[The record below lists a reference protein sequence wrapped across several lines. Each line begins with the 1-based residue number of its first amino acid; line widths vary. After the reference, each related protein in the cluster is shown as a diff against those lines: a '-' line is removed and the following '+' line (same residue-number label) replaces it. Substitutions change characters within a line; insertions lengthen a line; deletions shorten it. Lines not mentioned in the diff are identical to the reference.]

1 MKKTIQFIALAFFA
15 TLTSARAQ
23 DQTTTSKFGF
33 IGNYKIGGGTLE
45 HNQIGNLSG
54 NLASLEAMV
63 YLKAIENTKVG
74 IGASYLQ
81 FQSNFFDGALNS
93 SLTNTYLQIPATI
106 THRLS
111 LHKND
116 SEDKVLHFVIGL
128 GIYANN
134 LISSEIKNLDQSVRS
149 KNQGWNFGNTV
160 EIGFEYVFSDQVHF
174 GLYAQNLN
182 DWNAIKKD
190 GVEQKLTDSNL
201 IKFGVGVSF

>member
-1 MKKTIQFIALAFFA
+1 MKRIIQFIAFA
-15 TLTSARAQ
+15 LFAAIANVSAQ
-23 DQTTTSKFGF
+23 DQNPESKFGF
-33 IGNYKIGGGTLE
+33 MGTYKVGGGTLE

-63 YLKAIENTKVG
+63 YLKAIENTKIG

-93 SLTNTYLQIPATI
+93 NLTNTYLQIPTTI

-116 SEDKVLHFVIGL
+116 SENKALHFVIGL

-134 LISSEIKNLDQSVRS
+134 LISSEIKNLDDSVRS

-182 DWNAIKKD
+182 DWSAIKKD